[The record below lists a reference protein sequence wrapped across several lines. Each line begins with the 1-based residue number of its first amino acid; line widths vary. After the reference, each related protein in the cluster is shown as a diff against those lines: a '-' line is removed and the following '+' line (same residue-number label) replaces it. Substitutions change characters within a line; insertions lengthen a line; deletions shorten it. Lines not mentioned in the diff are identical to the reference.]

1 MNKFISFLKSIISLF
16 SIYLLIVMKMRH
28 KKIIMFYFS
37 VKIYQENLFDLI
49 KLLEKKIM
57 FFWFIIHLQLMK

>member
-16 SIYLLIVMKMRH
+16 SIYLLIVMKMSI
-28 KKIIMFYFS
+28 KIIMFYFP

-49 KLLEKKIM
+49 NLLEKKII